1 MFVELKKY
9 KHILSL
15 LLFIFNLL
23 SGTGE
28 AVDHCRVTSD
38 TDDYRHIHNYHR
50 ILTESPTQYI
60 LFWRFF

>member
-9 KHILSL
+9 KHIFSL
-15 LLFIFNLL
+15 FLFIFNLF

-38 TDDYRHIHNYHR
+38 TDGYRHIQNYHR
-50 ILTESPTQYI
+50 IVNEQ
-60 LFWRFF
+60 